1 MLGIADFWVSSAY
14 LLCVLSTLAC
24 VVYGVVNWN
33 KGGESETEQ
42 VVKENRWETVEA
54 KMEEAY
60 NTTEIA

>member
-33 KGGESETEQ
+33 KGGENEAEQ
-42 VVKENRWETVEA
+42 IEEVNKWETVEA
-54 KMEEAY
+54 EREEPY
-60 NTTEIA
+60 KTTEIA